1 MLNHSKVVDLT
12 IPLDASIVMWPGA
25 PIPEAETLV
34 TIKHDGYFAR
44 KVSFFE
50 HSGTHFDAPCHFV
63 EGGRS
68 VDQVPVDKLV
78 ADINTSLIAET
89 ALPSLTLVI
98 AFPSIVEQ
106 IDTVLPNAVTA

>member
-78 ADINTSLIAET
+78 VPEIGRAH
-89 ALPSLTLVI
+89 V
-98 AFPSIVEQ
+98 
-106 IDTVLPNAVTA
+106 